1 MIEGLELL
9 DKELAKD
16 VVTDKT
22 GILDVKIRLNNG
34 TTIDLVITGYQA
46 CRGVTT
52 YIAAVKY
59 AMLRGW

>member
-34 TTIDLVITGYQA
+34 TTIDLVITH
-46 CRGVTT
+46 
-52 YIAAVKY
+52 
-59 AMLRGW
+59 